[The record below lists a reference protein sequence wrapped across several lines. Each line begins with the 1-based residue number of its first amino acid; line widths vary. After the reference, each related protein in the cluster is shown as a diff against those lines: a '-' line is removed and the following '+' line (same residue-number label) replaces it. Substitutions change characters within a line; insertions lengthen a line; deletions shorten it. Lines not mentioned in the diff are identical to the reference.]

1 MPEIIAM
8 MCMAILLIASVT
20 VVGLV
25 RADRKRKRLAAEKAR
40 PLSGYE
46 LHRKR
51 WLETGDPQE
60 LDLMNHSLEE

>member
-1 MPEIIAM
+1 M
-8 MCMAILLIASVT
+8 MCMAVLLIASVT

-25 RADRKRKRLAAEKAR
+25 RADKTRKRLAAEQAR
-40 PLSGYE
+40 PLSSYE

>member
-1 MPEIIAM
+1 MPEIIVMLAGV
-8 MCMAILLIASVT
+8 ILLVTGVT

-25 RADRKRKRLAAEKAR
+25 RAGMKRKRIAAEQAR
-40 PLSGYE
+40 PLTGYE